1 MQRLLGLGL
10 ALCLCF
16 ISTFAFADGTEVPYG
31 TRAVT
36 MGKTFTAIADD
47 VSTIYWNPAGL
58 TQLTG
63 QGVAIDYM
71 NLKTDESFKEDT
83 NYPLYS
89 AGDNT
94 FTAANKA
101 VNLLNPA
108 YYYALDK
115 MTIAFGMYAMSGLAE
130 NFTQTDIKMG
140 SYIGLMNVGPV
151 IGYKVSDDLSVG
163 AGLGLVLAK
172 SSLQGS
178 LDINPAI
185 LPARYED
192 FSLNSSG
199 TNWNANLGVLYKVNS
214 DLKVGTS
221 YRLPQRIILKGKSKY
236 LGTEKDFT
244 TFTNIPGKFN
254 LGAAYTWPQVKGLMS
269 SIEMSVTQWNKALL
283 DGDIDFED
291 PVLDS
296 IGALSNRAEL
306 NARNNLCLSI
316 GSEYKINEQ
325 LTARIGLMNEGPET
339 ISGDKIQPVQY
350 LVKFTGYGL
359 GMSYDLGQ
367 VGINLGYV
375 FLQGG
380 DLNNG
385 TTTLHP
391 WLGNI
396 NANTG
401 TYKNYVSIV
410 MLGVA
415 VKL

>member
-1 MQRLLGLGL
+1 MKRLFGLGL

-16 ISTFAFADGTEVPYG
+16 ISTFVFADGTEVPYG

-36 MGKTFTAIADD
+36 MGKTFTAVADD
-47 VSTIYWNPAGL
+47 VSAIYWNPAGL
-58 TQLTG
+58 TQLKG
-63 QGVAIDYM
+63 QGVAFDYM
-71 NLKTDESFKEDT
+71 NLKTKASFKEDT

-101 VNLLNPA
+101 VNLPNIA

-130 NFTQTDIKMG
+130 DFTQTDIKMG

-163 AGLGLVLAK
+163 AGLGLVMAK

-178 LDINPAI
+178 LDVNPAI
-185 LPARYED
+185 LPAMYED

-199 TNWNANLGVLYKVNS
+199 MNWNANFGILYKVNS

-221 YRLPQRIILKGKSKY
+221 YRLPQRIILKGKSKF

-244 TFTNIPGKFN
+244 TFTNVPGKFN
-254 LGAAYTWPQVKGLMS
+254 LGTAYTWPQVKGLMS
-269 SIEMSVTQWNKALL
+269 TVEMSVTQWNKALL
-283 DGDIDFED
+283 NGDIDFED

-296 IGALSNRAEL
+296 IGALSNRSEL
-306 NARNNLCLSI
+306 NARNNLSI
-316 GSEYKINEQ
+316 SLGSEYKITDQ
-325 LTARIGLMNEGPET
+325 LTARIGLLNESPAT
-339 ISGDKIQPVQY
+339 IPDDKAQPVLY
-350 LVKFTGYGL
+350 LVKFTGFGL
-359 GMSYDLGQ
+359 GMGYDFGKL
-367 VGINLGYV
+367 GINLGYV
-375 FLQGG
+375 FLKGG
-380 DLNNG
+380 SINND
-385 TTTLHP
+385 TTTL
-391 WLGNI
+391 LGGVNY

-401 TYKNYVSIV
+401 TYKNDISIF
-410 MLGVA
+410 MLGVS
-415 VKL
+415 VKI